1 MTDLLFS
8 PDGIL
13 ILAVVLIALALAAIP
28 ALEQRHQR
36 RGETPAARR
45 AMYRDT
51 MILLWGLAIIAVAG
65 WALSGRPMAEIGFA
79 PVREGWFGLAAWAI
93 TAVVVSYCLWQIFQA
108 WVSRTARVSIRK
120 QIGDIELTDI
130 RPRTANEAWHFQA
143 LSVTAG
149 ITEEIIFRGVLIAA
163 FALVMPLWAAVILSL
178 IAFTLPHAYQGPAG
192 MIRVAPT
199 GAVLTAIVLLGG
211 SLWPAI
217 LAHALIDMTAGITFA
232 ILDRF
237 QTQDCAPDE
246 AGAGD
251 SVAHQS

>member
-192 MIRVAPT
+192 MIRVASHRR
-199 GAVLTAIVLLGG
+199 GADGHRAAGRFAMAGHLG
-211 SLWPAI
+211 PR
-217 LAHALIDMTAGITFA
+217 AHRYDRWDHLRDLGPLSNPGLRAG
-232 ILDRF
+232 R
-237 QTQDCAPDE
+237 
-246 AGAGD
+246 GRSG
-251 SVAHQS
+251 